1 MAKDARTVTELRKAA
16 ENSDQEI
23 DATVDAVV
31 ADLATEAY
39 PLTDGYA
46 LDLNAAVQA
55 STFASLVLK
64 DVHATQRQKQHA
76 VRTAILLAHTVRG

>member
-1 MAKDARTVTELRKAA
+1 MANTPTVAELFEANAVTDDEVNAA
-16 ENSDQEI
+16 
-23 DATVDAVV
+23 VDAVL
-31 ADLATEAY
+31 ADLAIVAY

-46 LDLNAAVQA
+46 LDFNAAVQA

-76 VRTAILLAHTVRG
+76 VRTAILLAHPEKG